1 MIDKEV
7 SKMEFV
13 DRVQELAALEAAY
26 QSPGAALLVVYGRRR
41 VGKTTLLAQFC
52 RNKPALY
59 YLATEESIAANRSA
73 FREAAADFLQNE
85 LLRSAQNASW
95 EMIFDALF
103 QQARQEKLVIVLDE
117 FQYLGKADKAFPSV
131 FQRIWDTALKNQNVE
146 VILCGSLI
154 QMMMEQT
161 LSYASPLYGRRT
173 GQIRLGQIPYAH
185 YQQFFPQLTETERI
199 LYYAVTG
206 GVPKYIELFRPCADI
221 YAAIEKNVLL
231 PQSFLY
237 EEPEFLLRREVQEV
251 GSYFSIIRAV
261 AAGRTR
267 SSQIA
272 SQLSISPTSLSK
284 PLKTLCDLDILERE
298 VPATEANPET
308 SKKGQ
313 YRIKDNFIAFWFR
326 FVYPMRS
333 FIEGGHPEAALKKLK
348 SGFIPNH
355 VGYVYEDICR
365 QKLWELNAKQELPF
379 QFDRAGRWW
388 GGKDTEID
396 IAAVN
401 TGDPDKILFG
411 ECKFHLDTPMQVAEL
426 NQLRRKAAA
435 VPWGGANREEYFILF
450 CAGGYSKELQDL
462 ADADSHILLG
472 RLAPQ

>member
-1 MIDKEV
+1 MG
-7 SKMEFV
+7 FV
-13 DRVQELAALEAAY
+13 DRVQELAALETAY
-26 QSPGAALLVVYGRRR
+26 QSPEAALLVVYGRRR

-52 RNKPALY
+52 KDKPALY
-59 YLATEESIAANRSA
+59 YLATEESIAANRAA
-73 FREAAADFLQNE
+73 FREAAADFLQSE
-85 LLRSAQNASW
+85 LLRFAENASW

-103 QQARQEKLVIVLDE
+103 RQAREEKLVVVLDE

-131 FQRIWDTALKNQNVE
+131 FQRIWDTSLKKQNVE

-154 QMMMEQT
+154 HMMTEQV
-161 LSYASPLYGRRT
+161 LSYSSPLYGRRT
-173 GQIRLGQIPYAH
+173 GQIRLGPIPYAH
-185 YQQFFPQLTETERI
+185 YRQFFPELTETERV

-221 YAAIEKNVLL
+221 YTAIEKNVLL

-251 GSYFSIIRAV
+251 SSYFSIIRAV

-267 SSQIA
+267 SSEIA

-298 VPATEANPET
+298 VPATETNPET

-333 FIEGGHPEAALKKLK
+333 FIESGHPEIALKKLK
-348 SGFIPNH
+348 NGLIPNH
-355 VGYVYEDICR
+355 VGDVYEDICR
-365 QKLWELNAKQELPF
+365 QKMWELNAQEKLPF
-379 QFDRAGRWW
+379 RFDRMGRWW
-388 GGKDTEID
+388 GGRDSEID
-396 IAAVN
+396 LVAVD
-401 TGDPDKILFG
+401 TGNPDKILFG
-411 ECKFHLDTPMQVAEL
+411 ECKFHLHTPMQTAEL

-435 VPWGGANREEYFILF
+435 VPWGGADREEYFILF
-450 CAGGYSKELQDL
+450 CSGGYSEELQKL
-462 ADADSHILLG
+462 ANADSHILLG
-472 RLAPQ
+472 SLPS